1 MVEASLDRQVK
12 EGLRLRTRVILGLT
26 GSLLV
31 ALSIPS
37 GAEGDGTGGF
47 GGGSGSVQTE
57 GSVTST
63 GAQGSVSSQG
73 GIARSGRTAHR
84 GGGARTI
91 SCTYRRSVSNTTHGQ
106 AGDDVANPHALEPG
120 IILWRTCVNVATG
133 ASLGTNI
140 YTTTA
145 PTPGA
150 PAAIDVTGQLI
161 DAAMANIDIDLP
173 EPHFSPPGTT
183 LPNIDTWLWIN
194 DQAQQT
200 ASASA
205 AGVTITVTAKVV
217 NTTHEVMPSPNAGI
231 TSRDDHHRIV
241 CTSVGVA
248 YSPERDESTNGC
260 RYRFSAP
267 TRDLTVETTATWHAS
282 WAATNGT
289 SGDLGTIERTT
300 TTPYRVQEKHTV
312 IRHSATSGE

>member
-1 MVEASLDRQVK
+1 MS
-12 EGLRLRTRVILGLT
+12 T
-26 GSLLV
+26 G
-31 ALSIPS
+31 
-37 GAEGDGTGGF
+37 
-47 GGGSGSVQTE
+47 

-63 GAQGSVSSQG
+63 GAQGSVTSHG

-91 SCTYRRSVSNTTHGQ
+91 SCTYRKSVSNTTHGQ
-106 AGDDVANPHALEPG
+106 AGDDVPDPHSLEPG

-145 PTPGA
+145 PTPSA

-173 EPHFSPPGTT
+173 EPHFSPPGMT
-183 LPNIDTWLWIN
+183 LPNIDTWLWID
-194 DQAQQT
+194 DQTRQT

-205 AGVTITVTAKVV
+205 AGITITVTAEVV
-217 NTTHEVMPSPNAGI
+217 NTTHEVLPSTDTEV

-241 CTSVGVA
+241 CAKAGTPYRPGSEQ
-248 YSPERDESTNGC
+248 SDGC

-267 TRDLTVETTATWHAS
+267 TRDLAIETTATWRAS
-282 WAATNGT
+282 WSATNGT

-312 IRHSATSGE
+312 IRHRTSTGE